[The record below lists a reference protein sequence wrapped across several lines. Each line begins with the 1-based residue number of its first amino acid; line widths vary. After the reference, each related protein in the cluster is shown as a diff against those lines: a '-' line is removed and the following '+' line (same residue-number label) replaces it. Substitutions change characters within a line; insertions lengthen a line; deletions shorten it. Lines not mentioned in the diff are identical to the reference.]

1 MVVERVMSTIAPFF
15 PLSQCC
21 VAMIVRSPL
30 WTVRGTVHDVPKV
43 PLVFGAVRRLTSAT
57 ISGLSGGDR
66 RRLSV
71 TCGLQNSITP
81 QPDPRNVTLC
91 PRDTVFGDAVTLI
104 GVAACATA
112 ASNRHDAPSDAAR
125 VSRRVERPDTTCL
138 PS

>member
-1 MVVERVMSTIAPFF
+1 MVVERVMSTVAPFF
-15 PLSQCC
+15 PLSQCW

-30 WTVRGTVHDVPKV
+30 WTVRGTVHDAPKV
-43 PLVFGAVRRLTSAT
+43 PLVLGAVRRLTFAITSAV
-57 ISGLSGGDR
+57 SGGDR

-81 QPDPRNVTLC
+81 HPDPRTVTVC

-112 ASNRHDAPSDAAR
+112 PSNRHDATSGAA
-125 VSRRVERPDTTCL
+125 
-138 PS
+138 